1 MDKGY
6 LSEHYLNAA
15 GDADGHGAQLIRQ
28 KHEFSDLQDEIA
40 GRENGKVRRFITGD
54 KDLRGQERKDRQ
66 DIVQTALSALQ
77 ARLLDPQYREAYT
90 RAQSAITQA
99 QSALNDALVD
109 NAEELERLEA
119 EAARLDDGT
128 VIFMRPDGSAET
140 RDGRIIPPSALIG
153 VTIPEDATNVEEYR
167 IAMQRSAELADI
179 QTEIIDPARD
189 RINDQDNPLSVE
201 ELQNFSDEINR
212 VAAHISGSSEF
223 SISQNRSSD
232 DPLLPLGEPQLSSG
246 PSP

>member
-1 MDKGY
+1 MKSKNETD
-6 LSEHYLNAA
+6 L
-15 GDADGHGAQLIRQ
+15 ADY
-28 KHEFSDLQDEIA
+28 QDELA
-40 GRENGKVRRFITGD
+40 ERSTGKIRRFFVDGEHTPGS
-54 KDLRGQERKDRQ
+54 KAQREKEASNSVTL
-66 DIVQTALSALQ
+66 TALQLAMQDPAYAAAYQAVWDTYERVQNAL
-77 ARLLDPQYREAYT
+77 DEA
-90 RAQSAITQA
+90 I
-99 QSALNDALVD
+99 LD

-153 VTIPEDATNVEEYR
+153 VAIPEDATTIEEYR